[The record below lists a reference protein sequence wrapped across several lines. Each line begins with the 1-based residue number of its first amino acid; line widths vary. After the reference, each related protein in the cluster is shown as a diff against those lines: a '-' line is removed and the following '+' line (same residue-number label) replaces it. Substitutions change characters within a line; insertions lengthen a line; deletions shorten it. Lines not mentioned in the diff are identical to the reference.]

1 MNVNILKSCGHCMFL
16 YGCKNKLPSLKQET
30 LKIRRNWLVAKRQCL
45 FTRLHSQTE
54 SLGHNPILL
63 KTSNCLR
70 LPAICLLRHYGFI
83 SLDTRYFI
91 ISCLCWS
98 YVFPYLT
105 KAVKL
110 TRCILGWYSTDCMRM
125 TFKLTGDA
133 YVPVV
138 PNVISKLNIFNL
150 PALISRLYIHC

>member
-1 MNVNILKSCGHCMFL
+1 MIVNILKSFGHCVFL

-54 SLGHNPILL
+54 SLGHSPIL
-63 KTSNCLR
+63 KPSNCLR

-105 KAVKL
+105 Q
-110 TRCILGWYSTDCMRM
+110 S
-125 TFKLTGDA
+125 
-133 YVPVV
+133 
-138 PNVISKLNIFNL
+138 SKTNSLHPWPIQY
-150 PALISRLYIHC
+150 RLYEHDI